1 MCPFEVFEISVGP
14 AILGMSPLPGLT
26 GDFLADVEKI
36 FNWNPTTIVSLT
48 PKKEMEDL
56 GASDFVSMMAK
67 ERIPWVH
74 FPIKDFSIVDQ
85 QQEVLWEKISKNISL
100 QINNGNRILVHCRG
114 GCGRTGMIVLRIMI
128 EFGEDPDKALD
139 RLRRVRPCAIE
150 SLVSAK
156 SEVGR
161 PGFHVRK

>member
-36 FNWNPTTIVSLT
+36 FNWNPTTILSLT

-85 QQEVLWEKISKNISL
+85 QQEVLWEKISKNINL

-114 GCGRTGMIVLRIMI
+114 GCGRTGMIVLRFMI
-128 EFGEDPDKALD
+128 EFGEDPEKALE
-139 RLRRVRPCAIE
+139 RLRVIRPCAIE
-150 SLVSAK
+150 TLAQENWAK
-156 SEVGR
+156 FYNTSVN
-161 PGFHVRK
+161 

>member
-36 FNWNPTTIVSLT
+36 FNWNPTTILSLT

-56 GASDFVSMMAK
+56 GASDFVSMIAK

-85 QQEVLWEKISKNISL
+85 QQEVLWEKISKNINL

-114 GCGRTGMIVLRIMI
+114 GCGRTGMIVLRFMI
-128 EFGEDPDKALD
+128 EFGEDPEKALE
-139 RLRRVRPCAIE
+139 RLRAIRPCAIE
-150 SLVSAK
+150 TRAQENWAK
-156 SEVGR
+156 FYNISVN
-161 PGFHVRK
+161 

>member
-36 FNWNPTTIVSLT
+36 FNWNPTTILSLT

-56 GASDFVSMMAK
+56 GASDFVSMIAK

-85 QQEVLWEKISKNISL
+85 QQEVLWEKISKNINL

-114 GCGRTGMIVLRIMI
+114 GCGRTGMIVLRFMI
-128 EFGEDPDKALD
+128 EFGEDPEKALE
-139 RLRRVRPCAIE
+139 RLRVIRPCAIE
-150 SLVSAK
+150 TLAQENWAK
-156 SEVGR
+156 FYNTSVN
-161 PGFHVRK
+161 

>member
-85 QQEVLWEKISKNISL
+85 QQEILWEKISKNINL
-100 QINNGNRILVHCRG
+100 QINDGNRILVHCRG
-114 GCGRTGMIVLRIMI
+114 GCGRTGMIVLRFMI
-128 EFGEDPDKALD
+128 EFGEDPEKALE
-139 RLRRVRPCAIE
+139 RLRVIRPCAIE
-150 SLVSAK
+150 TLAQENWAK
-156 SEVGR
+156 FYNTSVN
-161 PGFHVRK
+161 

>member
-100 QINNGNRILVHCRG
+100 QINDGNRILIHCRG
-114 GCGRTGMIVLRIMI
+114 GCGRTGMIVLRFMI
-128 EFGEDPDKALD
+128 EFGEDPEKALE
-139 RLRRVRPCAIE
+139 RLRVIRPCAIE
-150 SLVSAK
+150 TRAQENWAK
-156 SEVGR
+156 FYNISVN
-161 PGFHVRK
+161 

>member
-85 QQEVLWEKISKNISL
+85 QQEILWEKISKNISL

-114 GCGRTGMIVLRIMI
+114 GCGRTGMIVLRFMI
-128 EFGEDPDKALD
+128 EFGEDPEKALE
-139 RLRRVRPCAIE
+139 RLRAIRPCAIE
-150 SLVSAK
+150 TRAQENWAK
-156 SEVGR
+156 FYNISVN
-161 PGFHVRK
+161 

>member
-85 QQEVLWEKISKNISL
+85 QQEILWEKISKNISL

-114 GCGRTGMIVLRIMI
+114 GCGRTGMIVLRFMI
-128 EFGEDPDKALD
+128 EFGEDPEKALE
-139 RLRRVRPCAIE
+139 RLRVIRPCAIE
-150 SLVSAK
+150 TLAQENWAK
-156 SEVGR
+156 FYNTIVN
-161 PGFHVRK
+161 

>member
-1 MCPFEVFEISVGP
+1 MCPFEVFEISVGS
-14 AILGMSPLPGLT
+14 ATLGMSPIPGLT
-26 GDFLADVEKI
+26 GNFLSDVEKI
-36 FNWNPTTIVSLT
+36 FNWNPTTILSLT

-85 QQEVLWEKISKNISL
+85 QQEILWEKISKNISL

-114 GCGRTGMIVLRIMI
+114 GCGRTGMIVLRFMI
-128 EFGEDPDKALD
+128 EFGEDPEKALE
-139 RLRRVRPCAIE
+139 RLRAIRPCAIE
-150 SLVSAK
+150 TRAQENWAK
-156 SEVGR
+156 FYNTSVN
-161 PGFHVRK
+161 